1 MVAMRS
7 YNEYCAIAQALDV
20 VGERWSLLIVRELL
34 IRGPSRYTDLRF
46 GLPGIATNL
55 LADRLRELEEA
66 GIVEREDAPPP
77 VATTLFKLSE
87 RGRALQPV
95 LKELGRWGGP
105 MVRRPIGNNEFR
117 SHWLAIPLGT
127 HLKDRTP
134 DAPVQTIEIH
144 TADQPVLVEVGGGK
158 VDVRP
163 GKADHPDLTLTGTAS
178 QVLGLLLHELAF
190 SDARQRG
197 LKIEGDTRVL
207 KRVQP

>member
-1 MVAMRS
+1 MRS

-66 GIVEREDAPPP
+66 GVIEREEAPPP
-77 VATTLFKLSE
+77 VATTLFKLTD
-87 RGRALQPV
+87 RGRQLEPV
-95 LKELGRWGGP
+95 LQALGRWGGP
-105 MVRRPIGNNEFR
+105 MVQRPIGENQFR
-117 SHWLAIPLGT
+117 SHWLAIPLAT
-127 HLKDRTP
+127 HLKDHTP
-134 DAPVQTIEIH
+134 DAPAQTIEIR
-144 TADQPVLVEVGGGK
+144 TADQPMLVEVGGGK
-158 VDVRP
+158 VEVRP
-163 GKADHPDLTLTGTAS
+163 GKADQPDLRLTGAAS

-190 SDARQRG
+190 ADATRRG
-197 LKIEGDTRVL
+197 LKIEGNTEVL